1 MMPQNLLGTSSPAS
15 PWKLSKGM
23 TLVAG
28 YRALGL
34 DREKGNKLKTDLT
47 MVGPELGL
55 HIQF

>member
-1 MMPQNLLGTSSPAS
+1 MYETIRSSTP
-15 PWKLSKGM
+15 PWQLSKGM

-28 YRALGL
+28 YWALGL
-34 DREKGNKLKTDLT
+34 DREKGSKLKTDLT